1 MALSVAMVA
10 ELACFIEVVC
20 PKPGNIQ
27 PGKPF
32 GQINEMSLIVSAM
45 GLSEAFRDAEAP
57 VGRVVTR
64 AAQASKNLVGRET
77 SRGAILLLAP
87 LVKASHEI
95 RKKKGHSLSA
105 RASDF
110 RAEAERV
117 LSELK
122 GEDSSQIREVF
133 SAGRGVSASG
143 TDENLPLL
151 EFMKEEMSHD
161 SVARE
166 YAKGYEITFGI
177 TVPCLETLWNKGYAL
192 KRSIL
197 QTALVLLAEVPDTE
211 IARNFGEDE
220 SIAASEIA
228 GRAVMSGGYFSAGGR
243 RTLTALRSHLEDPE
257 KPMPPTATADL
268 TAAGVFVFLER
279 TLGSVP
285 LSIILERWDYMD
297 ESGSERSDA
306 R

>member
-1 MALSVAMVA
+1 MALSVAMIA

-27 PGKPF
+27 PGKPL

-57 VGRVVTR
+57 VGRIVTR

-77 SRGAILLLAP
+77 SRGAILLLSP
-87 LVKASHEI
+87 LVKAAHEI
-95 RKKKGHSLSA
+95 RKKMGHSPTL

-110 RAEAERV
+110 RAEAEEI

-122 GEDSSQIREVF
+122 GEDSAQIRAVF
-133 SAGRGVSASG
+133 GACRSAGADS
-143 TDENLPLL
+143 TDDNLPLL
-151 EFMKEEMSHD
+151 EMMKGAMSHD

-192 KRSIL
+192 KRSIQ

-243 RTLTALRSHLEDPE
+243 KTLTALRSRLEDPE

-279 TLGSVP
+279 TLGSTP
-285 LSIILERWDYMD
+285 LSSLLERWDYMD
-297 ESGSERSDA
+297 ES
-306 R
+306 